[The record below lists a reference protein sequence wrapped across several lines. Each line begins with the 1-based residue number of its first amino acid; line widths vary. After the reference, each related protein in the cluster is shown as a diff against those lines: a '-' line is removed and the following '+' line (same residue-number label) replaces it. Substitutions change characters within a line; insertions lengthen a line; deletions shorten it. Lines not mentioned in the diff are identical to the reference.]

1 MLQGYN
7 FGRRKHAKT
16 RYFCSWRRIPGR
28 DGLGKQVAE
37 WEDGL
42 RAPTDPGS
50 FEWWYFDA
58 HLADGSTAVIV
69 YATKAIINPNVPLMP
84 NLSLTITRPDGT
96 KTAQFALPPAGE
108 FSASK
113 ERCEVRIGASW
124 VRQSMLEGRWVY
136 ELHAE
141 TKDMSADL
149 TFSGLVRRG
158 GRGRASVSLGIWI
171 IILPGCRPSRTG
183 RSRGRC
189 ADGQTHAVEG
199 TGYHDH
205 NWGNV
210 ALPAVMDHWYWGRA
224 HVEGYTLIFV
234 EQIAAKKYGSVRMP
248 VFLLAKGDQVLADD
262 ARCLSMEGRD
272 FVRHAGGR
280 EYPSQVDFTWQR
292 GEERCCYGW
301 GEASRN

>member
-1 MLQGYN
+1 M
-7 FGRRKHAKT
+7 AKPVIFAVGEEFL
-16 RYFCSWRRIPGR
+16 RR

-42 RAPTDPGS
+42 RAPTDPGT

-69 YATKAIINPNVPLMP
+69 YATKPIINPNVPLMP

-96 KTAQFALPPAGE
+96 KTAQFDLPPAGE

-149 TFSGLVRRG
+149 TFSGLVPPWRPGAGKCFFGDLDHYFAWLPAIPHGTVSGTLTLCWADACRG
-158 GRGRASVSLGIWI
+158 GDRLPRSQLG
-171 IILPGCRPSRTG
+171 
-183 RSRGRC
+183 
-189 ADGQTHAVEG
+189 
-199 TGYHDH
+199 
-205 NWGNV
+205 
-210 ALPAVMDHWYWGRA
+210 
-224 HVEGYTLIFV
+224 
-234 EQIAAKKYGSVRMP
+234 
-248 VFLLAKGDQVLADD
+248 
-262 ARCLSMEGRD
+262 
-272 FVRHAGGR
+272 
-280 EYPSQVDFTWQR
+280 QR
-292 GEERCCYGW
+292 GTASGDGPLVLGQGARGW
-301 GEASRN
+301 VHADLR